1 MKKRKT
7 YSKGF
12 VLIMSILGFISCD
25 SEISSE
31 ELKTT
36 EEEQVYLDY
45 DYDDGQ
51 SCLVNVEEPLSIVD
65 YEGSI
70 TLGRKMNI
78 PQTMENMQNAWQ
90 ELQGRGLYPG
100 VDNPVKVNKLYI
112 RFLPKNKNQILE
124 LSRFDED
131 LDLFAFPL
139 HYEFEPT
146 TDENDSYRD
155 RSLPLETPSPL
166 YTVVDDDYVFPSS
179 IPYEIIEELYMPDED
194 RTIHPDLADTLELVA
209 ENIAAGK
216 STNELSKTSKKWRP
230 EGRIRVVDHAQ
241 GEPTDEMAVPVK
253 GAQVLARRGLKWS
266 WGITDENG
274 VFRVKKDFNNKVN
287 YSVRWSNHE
296 WYIIKG
302 SSVTRAWYFGPK
314 KEGEWD
320 SLING
325 SIQSFYAQIHRGA
338 YHSYYGE
345 NYEVTRPMHN
355 KPGNDRMWIRA
366 HKKASIFGYRAH
378 FYENA
383 PHAISVFSK
392 AKGGEWLYGEN
403 FDKNHH
409 QLYSGLIHEFGHA
422 SQRNLFYIDSQLKW
436 KNLERIVGESWAT
449 GIEIELIKE
458 VYPNIHNYFLG
469 WSICAYEDNPYY
481 TSYVVKDLIHPHGND
496 DGVDQN
502 NPQFEANLADFTLKE
517 IEDAMGHTWTEWRE
531 NLKQGL
537 PKAKADNVQDRF
549 DYWITVCD

>member
-1 MKKRKT
+1 
-7 YSKGF
+7 
-12 VLIMSILGFISCD
+12 MSILGFISCD
-25 SEISSE
+25 SEISNE

-45 DYDDGQ
+45 DFDDGQ

-166 YTVVDDDYVFPSS
+166 YTVVDDNYMFPSS

-325 SIQSFYAQIHRGA
+325 SIQSFYAQIHRGV

-366 HKKASIFGYRAH
+366 H
-378 FYENA
+378 ENGFMVKTLTKT
-383 PHAISVFSK
+383 II
-392 AKGGEWLYGEN
+392 N
-403 FDKNHH
+403 
-409 QLYSGLIHEFGHA
+409 
-422 SQRNLFYIDSQLKW
+422 YI
-436 KNLERIVGESWAT
+436 VA
-449 GIEIELIKE
+449 
-458 VYPNIHNYFLG
+458 
-469 WSICAYEDNPYY
+469 
-481 TSYVVKDLIHPHGND
+481 
-496 DGVDQN
+496 
-502 NPQFEANLADFTLKE
+502 
-517 IEDAMGHTWTEWRE
+517 
-531 NLKQGL
+531 
-537 PKAKADNVQDRF
+537 
-549 DYWITVCD
+549 